1 MEMPEQKRM
10 LEADALIL
18 ELLKLVSQSKSINPV
33 EKQEEGRRMEKVV
46 LPPREIVLRVID
58 SLKRV

>member
-1 MEMPEQKRM
+1 MPEQKRI

-18 ELLKLVSQSKSINPV
+18 ELLKLVSQSKSIDPT
-33 EKQEEGRRMEKVV
+33 EKQEQGRRVKKAV
-46 LPPREIVLRVID
+46 LPPRELVLRVID